1 MRLNTSLPPSWTVG
15 KDGRRAKVRAS
26 HKGGWETPLRLTAGY
41 VLLAGICSLMVSQE
55 RLPSASLAWE
65 TDSVAAARNTRKPA
79 MDSQE
84 RTTLFAGPEF
94 RTAAGY
100 SGHSVQPDPL
110 PPPADTHG
118 VARMAG
124 MVGDG
129 IGRLEGLIAQYPWP
143 TVLFGIGLGFLFARR
158 MR

>member
-1 MRLNTSLPPSWTVG
+1 L
-15 KDGRRAKVRAS
+15 A
-26 HKGGWETPLRLTAGY
+26 AGY

-55 RLPSASLAWE
+55 RLPPVSPAWE
-65 TDSVAAARNTRKPA
+65 TDSVAASRNTRKPV
-79 MDSQE
+79 MDSQD
-84 RTTLFAGPEF
+84 RTTLFAGPDL

-110 PPPADTHG
+110 LAHADSHG
-118 VARMAG
+118 VDGMTG

-129 IGRLEGLIAQYPWP
+129 IERLERYIRQYPWP
-143 TVLFGIGLGFLFARR
+143 TVLFGIGLGFLLARR